1 MIAAIRK
8 RFTAKDTKA
17 HSAPQPTNVVD
28 RHGVAKGEND
38 RAMTRRG
45 QAKRQHIS

>member
-8 RFTAKDTKA
+8 RFVPKDTKA
-17 HSAPQPTNVVD
+17 HSASQHTNVVG
-28 RHGVAKGEND
+28 RHGAAKSENE

-45 QAKRQHIS
+45 EAKRQHIS